1 MRGRAQTRG
10 SMDGHPS
17 GMRESG
23 HRWRTAQDQDQ
34 GNRNRSGGGRGLNRR
49 VRPNRVRGQFGIKH
63 KIWIKR
69 LPMKDQEYLNA
80 ALSGDIATL
89 MRVIREKQVDL
100 NVTDGFGHTALIN
113 AAWKDRADVVEL
125 LLEKRVSLNCRN
137 HDGQT
142 AMDKAAYWGF
152 TKILQLLV
160 DAGSKIDVV
169 NNNGETPLHRAAMWG
184 HDAAVKLLLEAN
196 ANPDMYK
203 NQRRWTPLH
212 FASKHGKSAVV
223 LALLE
228 GKCDP
233 FMRDSNGRTPMELA
247 RRNKQP
253 DVVLL
258 LQKWLEYQEDL
269 ERDQTDPVIAH
280 IDEAGGWDA
289 PAAPNSNGELKIAKR
304 VCECDAPPVPSLN
317 GVLKISENVC
327 GYRLSDLSDAQGSP
341 ELLLSLVSSNDSSL
355 TLCLAVT
362 TDEILEDENFLSVDT
377 QISSLDITPPTP
389 KFTLERQEALN
400 AGLRG
405 KSRRASQVLAFQR
418 LPGLQVAP
426 AKQKTASKPLG
437 KQDKAVPHSKDA
449 TKCKE
454 KSKKDG
460 FLFHS
465 PYPGA

>member
-1 MRGRAQTRG
+1 MSGRAQTRG
-10 SMDGHPS
+10 SMDSHSS

-23 HRWRTAQDQDQ
+23 HWRTGVDQDQ
-34 GNRNRSGGGRGLNRR
+34 GNRIRGGRGRVMSRR
-49 VRPNRVRGQFGIKH
+49 VRPSRVRGQFGIKH

-89 MRVIREKQVDL
+89 TRVIREKQVDL

-125 LLEKRVSLNCRN
+125 LLKKRVSLNCRN

-212 FASKHGKSAVV
+212 FAAKHGKSAVV

-233 FMRDSNGRTPMELA
+233 HMRDSNGRTPMELA

-258 LQKWLEYQEDL
+258 LDKWLEYQEDL
-269 ERDQTDPVIAH
+269 EREQTDPVIAH

-289 PAAPNSNGELKIAKR
+289 PPVASSNGELKIANR
-304 VCECDAPPVPSLN
+304 VCECDAPPVSSTN
-317 GVLKISENVC
+317 GVLKIAGNVC
-327 GYRLSDLSDAQGSP
+327 GFKLSALNDAQGSP
-341 ELLLSLVSSNDSSL
+341 ELKLSLVSRDDPSIS
-355 TLCLAVT
+355 LCLAVT
-362 TDEILEDENFLSVDT
+362 SDEVLEDENFLSFDT
-377 QISSLDITPPTP
+377 QLSSLNITPPTP

-405 KSRRASQVLAFQR
+405 KSHRASQVLAFQR

-426 AKQKTASKPLG
+426 ANQKTGSKKLG
-437 KQDKAVPHSKDA
+437 KQDKVATHSKDA